1 MPTNYTYNALI
12 KRLEEFATLH
22 PSIQKFSQGQL
33 DDQDVPKD
41 NEYPY
46 LHIELDSILYNEGE
60 QTFNINGYIF
70 DIAREKEN
78 ATDYPKEIISD
89 CSRIAG
95 DLIAT
100 INNSTMFGDSA
111 MLELP
116 VRIQPEIEE
125 RSNNLS
131 GVTFQLS
138 ITFDFR
144 NNFCDIPNLAPLYN
158 Y

>member
-1 MPTNYTYNALI
+1 MPTNYTYNALVN
-12 KRLEEFATLH
+12 RLQEFTTLH
-22 PSIQKFSQGQL
+22 PILKTFTQGQI
-33 DDQDVPKD
+33 DDQDVLKD

-46 LHIELDSILYNEGE
+46 LHIQLDSILYNDGE
-60 QTFNINGYIF
+60 QTFVLNGYIF
-70 DIAREKEN
+70 DIAREKED
-78 ATDYPKEIISD
+78 ATEYPKEIISD

-100 INNSTMFGDSA
+100 IQNSTMFGDSA